1 MSNQNDKSEKPRH
14 TNRLIHETSPYLL
27 EHAHNPVDW
36 YPWGEEALAKA
47 KAEDKPILL
56 SVGYNACHWCHRLAA
71 ESFENEDTA
80 RLMNENFISIK
91 VDREERPDVDALY
104 MDAVQALT
112 GSGGWPMT
120 VFLTPEGLPFYG
132 GTYFPPV
139 DRYGMPGFPTLL
151 KRISDYYRNRREKV
165 EETASQFR
173 DFYSRRVR
181 LAQATINLDTEESA
195 VDLTVLTTAAN
206 TLADSFDKVNGGFGR
221 APKFPHPM
229 SLDFLLQ
236 QHLREAAGSAQDGA
250 GSPASSALEL
260 VEFTLQKM
268 ARGGMYDQIGG
279 GFHRYSVDDRWLVPH
294 FEKMLYD
301 NALLSRVYLHAY
313 QVTGNALYRDIAE
326 DILEYVQREMTSP
339 EGGFYSTQDADSEG
353 EEGKFYLWTP
363 DEITA
368 VLGEEDGRLFC
379 AYYDVTAR
387 GNFEHKNILHV
398 DHTLEEVAQ
407 QQNVSAERLE
417 QALERGRRE
426 LYDVR
431 ARRVWPARDD
441 KILTAWNGL
450 MLRSYAEAA
459 RALDHAGYRAI
470 AERNADFLLTTLF
483 AGGRLLRSYKDGQA
497 KLNGYLEDY
506 ANLAMG
512 LLALY
517 EATFNPR
524 WFTEARRLADQMLDL
539 FWDEEDGGFFSTGK
553 DHEELI
559 GRPKE
564 LMDNAT
570 PSGNSTATELLLRL
584 AAYTGDERYRSHAT
598 TILLPLAPA
607 MVEHP
612 SALSQ
617 MLIALDFF
625 IGPAREVAIVGDLAT
640 PDTQALLAVVNGAF
654 RPNLVL
660 AAATPDNSE
669 AQSAIP
675 LLQDRPQRAGNATAY
690 VCQGFVC
697 KEPVIAPEALTA
709 QLEA

>member
-181 LAQATINLDTEESA
+181 LAQAAINLDTEESA

-353 EEGKFYLWTP
+353 EEGKF
-363 DEITA
+363 
-368 VLGEEDGRLFC
+368 
-379 AYYDVTAR
+379 
-387 GNFEHKNILHV
+387 
-398 DHTLEEVAQ
+398 
-407 QQNVSAERLE
+407 
-417 QALERGRRE
+417 
-426 LYDVR
+426 
-431 ARRVWPARDD
+431 
-441 KILTAWNGL
+441 
-450 MLRSYAEAA
+450 
-459 RALDHAGYRAI
+459 
-470 AERNADFLLTTLF
+470 
-483 AGGRLLRSYKDGQA
+483 
-497 KLNGYLEDY
+497 
-506 ANLAMG
+506 
-512 LLALY
+512 
-517 EATFNPR
+517 
-524 WFTEARRLADQMLDL
+524 
-539 FWDEEDGGFFSTGK
+539 
-553 DHEELI
+553 
-559 GRPKE
+559 
-564 LMDNAT
+564 
-570 PSGNSTATELLLRL
+570 
-584 AAYTGDERYRSHAT
+584 
-598 TILLPLAPA
+598 
-607 MVEHP
+607 
-612 SALSQ
+612 
-617 MLIALDFF
+617 
-625 IGPAREVAIVGDLAT
+625 
-640 PDTQALLAVVNGAF
+640 
-654 RPNLVL
+654 
-660 AAATPDNSE
+660 
-669 AQSAIP
+669 
-675 LLQDRPQRAGNATAY
+675 
-690 VCQGFVC
+690 
-697 KEPVIAPEALTA
+697 
-709 QLEA
+709 